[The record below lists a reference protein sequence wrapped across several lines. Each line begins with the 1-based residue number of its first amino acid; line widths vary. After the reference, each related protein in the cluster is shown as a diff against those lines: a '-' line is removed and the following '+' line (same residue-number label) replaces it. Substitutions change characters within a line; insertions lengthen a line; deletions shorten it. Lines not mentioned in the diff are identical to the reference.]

1 VKQFLTLLVVLAS
14 VAGPSALFADDLRAR
29 EADLKKRI
37 DKVTEKE
44 QQLLE
49 KEKLLEDEIADD
61 EIAPYRI
68 RYGAH
73 IGISLANAVTEP
85 PQNSSNRSGLTL
97 GLKANKAVIAGL
109 LSVQTE
115 FNYVQ
120 KGAQNSHFG
129 SPGAVKAD
137 YIEIP
142 VLAKV
147 ELMLPRF
154 RPFAVIGPGFAFAL
168 TKSVESVAGV
178 GGTNLRPV
186 DFTGSIGVGCAILS
200 GKRLDSS
207 QWTIEGRFTNSFVN
221 LTPDHGNWKNSVF
234 QILVGIQL

>member
-1 VKQFLTLLVVLAS
+1 VKQFIAIIVVF
-14 VAGPSALFADDLRAR
+14 AGIAIPSASFADDLKAR
-29 EADLKKRI
+29 EADLNKRI
-37 DKVTEKE
+37 EKVTEKE

-73 IGISLANAVTEP
+73 IGISLANAVTDP

-97 GLKANKAVIAGL
+97 GLKATKAVIAGL

-115 FNYVQ
+115 LNYVQ

-142 VLAKV
+142 LLAKV

-154 RPFAVIGPGFAFAL
+154 RPYAVVGPGFGFAL
-168 TKSVESVAGV
+168 TKSVESVAGI
-178 GGTNLRPV
+178 GGTNLRPF
-186 DFTGSIGVGCAILS
+186 DFTGSIGFGCAILS

-207 QWTIEGRFTNSFVN
+207 QWTIEGRYTNSFVN

-234 QILVGIQL
+234 QILVGIQI

>member
-1 VKQFLTLLVVLAS
+1 MKQFTALVVVLAS
-14 VAGPSALFADDLRAR
+14 IAIPSAVFADDLKDR

-37 DKVTEKE
+37 EKVNEKE
-44 QQLLE
+44 QQLIE
-49 KEKLLEDEIADD
+49 KEKLLDDEIADD

-73 IGISLANAVTEP
+73 IGISLANAVTNP
-85 PQNSSNRSGLTL
+85 AQNSSNRSGLTL

-115 FNYVQ
+115 LNYVQ

-129 SPGAVKAD
+129 APGAVKAD
-137 YIEIP
+137 YLEIP
-142 VLAKV
+142 LLAKL
-147 ELMLPRF
+147 ELMFPRF
-154 RPFAVIGPGFAFAL
+154 RPFVAAGPGFSLAL
-168 TKSVESVAGV
+168 TKSVEGVTGV

-186 DFTGSIGVGCAILS
+186 DVTGSIGFGCAILS

-207 QWTIEGRFTNSFVN
+207 QWTIEGRYTNSFVN

-234 QILVGIQL
+234 QILVGIQI